1 MKETGDFQIT
11 LMKLKKYIMK
21 LKMNIMRNVPTEMI
35 CPHYAKLRLVLIRS
49 HQRMAMMMRL
59 IHWHSSDAQFQF
71 LACRVYGPYFDTI
84 HSIFRFSMYVFCFGG
99 VECNIL
105 NF

>member
-1 MKETGDFQIT
+1 
-11 LMKLKKYIMK
+11 
-21 LKMNIMRNVPTEMI
+21 MNIMRNVPTEMTL
-35 CPHYAKLRLVLIRS
+35 PHYAKFRLVLIRS

-71 LACRVYGPYFDTI
+71 LACRVYGPNFDTI
-84 HSIFRFSMYVFCFGG
+84 HCIFLFSMYVFCFGG

>member
-1 MKETGDFQIT
+1 
-11 LMKLKKYIMK
+11 
-21 LKMNIMRNVPTEMI
+21 MNILKNVATEMI
-35 CPHYAKLRLVLIRS
+35 LPHYAKLRLVLIRS

-59 IHWHSSDAQFQF
+59 IHWHSSDAQLQSPT
-71 LACRVYGPYFDTI
+71 CRVYDPYIHTI